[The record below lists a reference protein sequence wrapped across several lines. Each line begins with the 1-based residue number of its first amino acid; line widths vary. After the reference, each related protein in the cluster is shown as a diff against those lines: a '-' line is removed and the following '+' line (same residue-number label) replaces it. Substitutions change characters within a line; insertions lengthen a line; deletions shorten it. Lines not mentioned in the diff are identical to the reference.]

1 MAATHEDRERIVAG
15 AEAGVKPVSARA
27 SAQRTRCSPQV
38 NTQVETEME
47 RYGLTT
53 NVERE
58 NFVVLK
64 DAWAGACARSRA
76 AFRDFIDRTQA
87 NSCDC
92 LLATL
97 HGPRFKWRC

>member
-1 MAATHEDRERIVAG
+1 MTAYHLCAA
-15 AEAGVKPVSARA
+15 
-27 SAQRTRCSPQV
+27 AQRTRSSRQV
-38 NTQVETEME
+38 NSQVDEME

-76 AFRDFIDRTQA
+76 AFRDFIDRT
-87 NSCDC
+87 
-92 LLATL
+92 
-97 HGPRFKWRC
+97 